1 MDFID
6 LKTQYSKYKNEI
18 DEAIQSVL
26 DSSQYVMGREVRE
39 VEAALAEFVGV
50 KHCITASSG
59 TDTLLMSMM
68 ALGVGEGDEVITTPF
83 TFISTVE
90 TISHLRAKPVF
101 VDIDPRT
108 YNLNIDQIESVIT
121 PKTKL
126 IMPVSLFGQM
136 PDLERLNEIAAKHE
150 IPVVEDAAQSFGAT
164 LHGRRSCSITTI
176 GSTSFFPAKPLGC
189 YGDGGALFTNNDDIA
204 ETLRIIR
211 VHGGLQRDHYI
222 RLGMNAR
229 FDTIQAAVILAKL
242 PHFAEEL
249 EMRSRIGRR
258 YTEMLDDCCQTPHIL
273 EGNTSN
279 YAIYAVSIPNR
290 DQVAAYLKE
299 KGIPAPVYYPVP
311 AYSQPVFQNLG
322 INKAEFPVTEQVCDE
337 ILSLPMHPWLSESD
351 QDFIVESVKQAAA
364 VTA

>member
-6 LKTQYSKYKNEI
+6 LKTQYKKYKRDI
-18 DEAIQSVL
+18 DDAIHRVL

-59 TDTLLMSMM
+59 TDTLTMSMM
-68 ALGVGEGDEVITTPF
+68 ALDIGEGDEVITTPF

-108 YNLNIDQIESVIT
+108 YNLDAEQIEAVIT
-121 PKTKL
+121 PKTKA

-136 PDLERLNEIAAKHE
+136 PDLKRINEVAAKHD
-150 IPVVEDAAQSFGAT
+150 IPVIEDAAQSFGAT
-164 LHGRRSCSITTI
+164 LNGQRSCSMTTI

-189 YGDGGALFTNNDDIA
+189 YGDGGALFTDDDELA

-242 PHFAEEL
+242 PHFEEEL
-249 EMRSRIGRR
+249 SLRERIGRR
-258 YTEMLDDCCQTPHIL
+258 YTDLLQDYCQTPYIP
-273 EGNTSN
+273 EGYTSN
-279 YAIYAVSIPNR
+279 YAIYTIQVPNR
-290 DQVAAYLKE
+290 DQMAAHLKD

-311 AYSQPVFQNLG
+311 AYAQPVFSKLG
-322 INKAEFPVTEQVCDE
+322 LDKTLFPVTERVCDE
-337 ILSLPMHPWLSESD
+337 IISLPMHPWLTESD
-351 QDFIVESVKQAAA
+351 QDFIVESVLETAF
-364 VTA
+364 VTH